1 MRISDWSSD
10 VCSSD
15 LLPGDPH
22 PVAGRLRAVRDD
34 PGGARAARD
43 ARRLWPRERIDPAA
57 RSDRAPDPAV
67 VRDAH
72 PAQPR
77 ARARPDRARAVG
89 GGLDRKSVVLGK
101 SVSVRVDHGGR
112 RHIKKTRRQAS
123 YYQRFTTTHNNNIKY
138 NRNQM

>member
-77 ARARPDRARAVG
+77 ARPRPDRARAVC
-89 GGLDRKSVVLGK
+89 GGLLPPTA
-101 SVSVRVDHGGR
+101 
-112 RHIKKTRRQAS
+112 TRRPAS
-123 YYQRFTTTHNNNIKY
+123 PAGAPLPPTAPPRPFLTTTTPAAVLP
-138 NRNQM
+138 

>member
-1 MRISDWSSD
+1 MIRRPPRSTRTDTLFPYTTLVRSARD
-10 VCSSD
+10 VVMD
-15 LLPGDPH
+15 LPGDPH

-77 ARARPDRARAVG
+77 ARARPRSEEHTSELQSLMRISSAVFC
-89 GGLDRKSVVLGK
+89 LQ
-101 SVSVRVDHGGR
+101 
-112 RHIKKTRRQAS
+112 KKKKENHA
-123 YYQRFTTTHNNNIKY
+123 NK
-138 NRNQM
+138 

>member
-1 MRISDWSSD
+1 MIRRPPRSTRTDTLFPYTTLVRSARD
-10 VCSSD
+10 VVMD
-15 LLPGDPH
+15 LPGDPH

-89 GGLDRKSVVLGK
+89 GGLLPPAAR
-101 SVSVRVDHGGR
+101 RRPAAPIGR
-112 RHIKKTRRQAS
+112 AHV
-123 YYQRFTTTHNNNIKY
+123 
-138 NRNQM
+138 